1 MGGRQDKATGQV
13 RVDHHH
19 VVHHHQDPKQIL
31 VTYTEEFVATDTRTD
46 NDEELTAVN
55 TFATNGKKFDATTA
69 LADTKSHVNVELTET
84 NKSKIKTT
92 EGTKAVGPIRT
103 WQTAVSRIVVN
114 TWTYNIEYK
123 SPSQFK
129 KIEETNS
136 EVFASTQVEEEQ
148 SYIRLHHHR
157 RQQETGT
164 VNEES
169 APPPSPP
176 TRPS

>member
-1 MGGRQDKATGQV
+1 
-13 RVDHHH
+13 
-19 VVHHHQDPKQIL
+19 
-31 VTYTEEFVATDTRTD
+31 
-46 NDEELTAVN
+46 
-55 TFATNGKKFDATTA
+55 
-69 LADTKSHVNVELTET
+69 VNVELGET

-114 TWTYNIEYK
+114 TWTYNIEYE

-136 EVFASTQVEEEQ
+136 EVFASTQVDEEQ

-164 VNEES
+164 VPEES